1 MMTVRQV
8 LDDEILN
15 ELENLSRETIGSE
28 EYKANVDGVTK
39 LIDRKIA
46 MDKRASEK
54 IDKETEFIYKE
65 CQIKEEKKDRL
76 IKHGI
81 TIGTFGGSA
90 ALYSLAF
97 LASINFERE
106 GTLTTEGG
114 RNALRNLFKLKW
126 YEPK

>member
-1 MMTVRQV
+1 MTVRQV

-46 MDKRASEK
+46 MDKLASEK

-65 CQIKEEKKDRL
+65 CQIKEEKKDRR
-76 IKHGI
+76 IKNGI
-81 TIGTFGGSA
+81 TIGTFVGSA
-90 ALYSLAF
+90 ALYMVAF
-97 LASINFERE
+97 IASTNFERE
-106 GTLTTEGG
+106 GTFTTEGG
-114 RNALRNLFKLKW
+114 RGALRNLLRIKK
-126 YEPK
+126 

>member
-1 MMTVRQV
+1 MSVERV
-8 LDDEILN
+8 LNDEILN

-46 MDKRASEK
+46 MDKLASEK

-81 TIGTFGGSA
+81 TIGTFVGSA
-90 ALYSLAF
+90 TLYSLAF

>member
-1 MMTVRQV
+1 MSVERV
-8 LDDEILN
+8 LNDEILN

-28 EYKANVDGVTK
+28 EYKANIDGVTK
-39 LIDRKIA
+39 LLDRKIA
-46 MDKRASEK
+46 MDKLESEQFN
-54 IDKETEFIYKE
+54 KETEVIFKE
-65 CQIKEEKKDRL
+65 NQIKEEKKDRL

-81 TIGTFGGSA
+81 TIGTFVGSA
-90 ALYSLAF
+90 TLYSLAF